1 MKFLEKYNPVI
12 LPTYR
17 YATLPCSEMFQ
28 NINFDEILKEIGKF
42 YFHQPE
48 AGLNAVCTLIRDEI
62 NREWKL
68 NGYKKR
74 ARMKR
79 VSTTQIK
86 TIRRAFFKITSGE
99 EKYIRIPFN
108 VVSILYFIIN
118 LLNRIE
124 DENSSIHK
132 YFTLM
137 NKTCISDYLYSKHTK
152 IFRENL
158 VKRKNQLTDEELKCK
173 YDKLNANLTGQYSIM
188 QKKHSDVDWDNG
200 EEYIIK

>member
-1 MKFLEKYNPVI
+1 MKYLEKYNPVI
-12 LPTYR
+12 LSTYR
-17 YATLPCSEMFQ
+17 YATMPCGEMFQ
-28 NINFDEILKEIGKF
+28 NVNFDDILREIGKF

-68 NGYKKR
+68 NGFKKR

-86 TIRRAFFKITSGE
+86 TIRRAFFKITRSD

-124 DENSSIHK
+124 NGNSSVHR
-132 YFTLM
+132 YFTSM
-137 NKTCISDYLYSKHTK
+137 DKTCISDYLYSKHTK
-152 IFRENL
+152 IFKDNFD
-158 VKRKNQLTDEELKCK
+158 KRKNQLTDEELKWK
-173 YDKLNANLTGQYSIM
+173 YDILNANLTGQYSIM
-188 QKKHSDVDWDNG
+188 QKKYSAVDWDNI